1 MHVSASAD
9 PWAQR
14 GRAMKKKLW
23 TKDFTLITTTTI
35 LSAVGGEA
43 MSLPVSLL
51 VFDET
56 QSTFLSSLILVCSML
71 PDILLPILISPIIDK
86 FSKKKWIV
94 GLDILMAAIYIGM
107 GFWLLSHP
115 FQYGLYLV
123 YTLAVAAISV
133 FYNLSYCAWYPDLI
147 PAGSEQK
154 GYSVSATI
162 YPTVTILMAP
172 AATFLYEHV
181 AMGYIFLFVGALTVL
196 SISLEVHIREIRPS
210 AREGYGIRQYFT
222 DIREGFRYIRK
233 EKGIRNIYTYM
244 GITNG
249 VSNGVGLITQAYYQT
264 QAWLTVTMLGFLKSS
279 EMIGRMMGGLVQYK
293 KEIPVNKRYGV
304 TKFVYTFYNAMDS
317 LLLYMPFP
325 FMLANR
331 FLCGALGTTT
341 ATLRETAV
349 QCYLPPE
356 IRARIMAFFQVFFAV
371 GGIAFQLLA
380 GFLGQYLPFR
390 PLAFGLGMFSMISMA
405 ALIFVPK
412 NQNRPV
418 FEAVREEPK

>member
-1 MHVSASAD
+1 M
-9 PWAQR
+9 
-14 GRAMKKKLW
+14 
-23 TKDFTLITTTTI
+23 
-35 LSAVGGEA
+35 
-43 MSLPVSLL
+43 
-51 VFDET
+51 
-56 QSTFLSSLILVCSML
+56 
-71 PDILLPILISPIIDK
+71 
-86 FSKKKWIV
+86 
-94 GLDILMAAIYIGM
+94 
-107 GFWLLSHP
+107 
-115 FQYGLYLV
+115 
-123 YTLAVAAISV
+123 AAISV

>member
-196 SISLEVHIREIRPS
+196 SISLEVHIREIRP
-210 AREGYGIRQYFT
+210 AVREGYGIRQYFT